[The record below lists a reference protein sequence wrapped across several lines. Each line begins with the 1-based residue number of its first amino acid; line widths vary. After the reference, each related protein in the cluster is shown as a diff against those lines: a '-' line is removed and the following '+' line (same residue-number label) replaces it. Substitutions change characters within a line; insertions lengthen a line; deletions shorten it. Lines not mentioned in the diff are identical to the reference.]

1 MDRWLE
7 QQPLK
12 RKLSSVIATV
22 SRKTTET
29 VTANVRAASDSD
41 DENQKH
47 RRYDENYLSFG
58 FSWCGEEKEPKPQC
72 VICNEKL
79 SNHSMKP
86 SLLQRHFNTKH
97 ALLKDKSIEFFKR
110 KEVELKQGRS
120 TLKSFTAAN
129 SQALTASYLVSLRI
143 AKTGKPHTIGES
155 LILPTAKDIVS
166 CILREAV
173 AKKLDVVPLSDNTVS
188 RRIHDLASQV
198 KTIFIKRIKQSK
210 YFAIQLDESTDVTN
224 FAQLMMY
231 VRYEF
236 EQSVE
241 EEFLFCEPLS
251 GRTTA
256 TEIFKKVDD
265 FMTSNEINW
274 QNCVGVCSDGA
285 AAMTGKHGG
294 VVTQIK
300 QVVPQTNFT
309 HCSIHRTAL
318 ATKAMPTSLKT
329 VLDESVK
336 VVNFIKVRALNSR
349 LFSIMCN
356 EMGSDHKKLLLHTEV
371 RWLSR
376 GKVLT
381 RLFEL
386 RSEVRIFLMD
396 SEFQTADLFLNELW
410 LMRLAYLADIFG
422 KLNELNSSLQGRN
435 ITPFVVADKINATI
449 KKLRFMLSDVEQLK
463 VTAFQSLQ
471 TFLTENEL
479 RLHPDMV
486 EDIKKHCSQLISNF
500 QTYFPEQ
507 FDDKSWIR
515 NPFSEVALPADF
527 SVQERDQFIELSC
540 DGGLKSEFNK
550 DFLSDFW
557 LKRRAEYGLI
567 SDRALKCLIPFSTS
581 YLFL

>member
-1 MDRWLE
+1 
-7 QQPLK
+7 
-12 RKLSSVIATV
+12 
-22 SRKTTET
+22 
-29 VTANVRAASDSD
+29 
-41 DENQKH
+41 
-47 RRYDENYLSFG
+47 
-58 FSWCGEEKEPKPQC
+58 
-72 VICNEKL
+72 
-79 SNHSMKP
+79 
-86 SLLQRHFNTKH
+86 
-97 ALLKDKSIEFFKR
+97 
-110 KEVELKQGRS
+110 
-120 TLKSFTAAN
+120 
-129 SQALTASYLVSLRI
+129 
-143 AKTGKPHTIGES
+143 
-155 LILPTAKDIVS
+155 
-166 CILREAV
+166 
-173 AKKLDVVPLSDNTVS
+173 
-188 RRIHDLASQV
+188 
-198 KTIFIKRIKQSK
+198 
-210 YFAIQLDESTDVTN
+210 
-224 FAQLMMY
+224 
-231 VRYEF
+231 
-236 EQSVE
+236 
-241 EEFLFCEPLS
+241 
-251 GRTTA
+251 
-256 TEIFKKVDD
+256 
-265 FMTSNEINW
+265 
-274 QNCVGVCSDGA
+274 
-285 AAMTGKHGG
+285 
-294 VVTQIK
+294 
-300 QVVPQTNFT
+300 
-309 HCSIHRTAL
+309 
-318 ATKAMPTSLKT
+318 
-329 VLDESVK
+329 
-336 VVNFIKVRALNSR
+336 
-349 LFSIMCN
+349 
-356 EMGSDHKKLLLHTEV
+356 MGSDHKKLLLHTEV

-376 GKVLT
+376 GKVLS

-500 QTYFPEQ
+500 QTYSPKQ

-581 YLFL
+581 YLCETGFSAMIAIKYKDRSKLELEPDLRLKLTLIKPDIADLCKSKQAQCSH